1 MESPNFKKAGILS
14 LIVVLVIIGGWE
26 FYLRSIG
33 ISNSFDD
40 NESLWAYKRAQ
51 IYDEPERS
59 TFFIGSSR
67 IKFDI
72 DLKTWEEVTGE
83 KALQLALVGTSPQLI
98 LKDLA
103 EDKNFKGKLIVDGTE
118 FILFSRDAGD
128 QESAKKSIEYYK
140 KWTPAQKASFYIDY
154 FLQSNLVFLEQKKF
168 SLNGLLDQLPLT
180 SRKGVV
186 TFSGFPVGFEPTT
199 FSRQNIMSDVF
210 IKDNSRQQRVKD
222 IWRKFGAVS
231 TTLGPTGDTLNKIFN
246 DLKNSIDKIKER
258 GGQVIFLR
266 PPSSGELREAEK
278 IAYPKNLFWDKLL
291 SYTNT
296 PGIYFED
303 YPEMAHFI
311 CPEWSHLSPKDAITF
326 TKLLIKIL
334 EQDGWIFPAK
344 NSISQLYK
352 SKNL

>member
-1 MESPNFKKAGILS
+1 MESVNFKKAGILAIIIT
-14 LIVVLVIIGGWE
+14 LIIIGCWE
-26 FYLRSIG
+26 LYLRSIG
-33 ISNSFDD
+33 VSNTFDD
-40 NESLWAYKRAQ
+40 NEALWAYKRAQ

-72 DLKTWEEVTGE
+72 DLKTWEDVTGE
-83 KALQLALVGTSPQLI
+83 KAVQLALVGTSPQLI

-103 EDKNFKGKLIVDGTE
+103 EDKNFKGKLIIDGTE
-118 FILFSRDAGD
+118 FILFSRDPGD
-128 QESAKKSIEYYK
+128 QENAKKSIEYYK

-168 SLNGLLDQLPLT
+168 SLNALLNQLPFAN
-180 SRKGVV
+180 RKGV
-186 TFSGFPVGFEPTT
+186 FSFSAFPLGFEPTS
-199 FSRQNIMSDVF
+199 FERQNIMSEDF
-210 IKDNSRQQRVKD
+210 IKDTSRQLGVKE
-222 IWRKFGAVS
+222 IWRKFGVVS
-231 TTLGPTGDTLNKIFN
+231 TTLGPTGDTLNKIFS
-246 DLKNSIDKIKER
+246 DLKSSIDKIKER

-266 PPSSGELREAEK
+266 PPSSGESREAEK

-311 CPEWSHLSPKDAITF
+311 CPEWSHLSPNDAITF
-326 TKLLIKIL
+326 TKSLIKIL
-334 EQDGWIFPAK
+334 KQNSWSFPEK
-344 NSISQLYK
+344 HSIVQLYK
-352 SKNL
+352 SKSL